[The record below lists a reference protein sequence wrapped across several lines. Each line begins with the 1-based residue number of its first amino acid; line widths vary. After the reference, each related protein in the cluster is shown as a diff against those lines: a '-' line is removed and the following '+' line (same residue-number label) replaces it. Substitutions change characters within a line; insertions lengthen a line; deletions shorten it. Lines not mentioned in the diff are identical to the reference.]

1 MPSSLMMQASIAA
14 LIASSSLSLSAL
26 TSLVAAQPATSPTCL
41 PFPRIEVR
49 GGSRI
54 RVDPD
59 QVQITIEATA
69 TRRNASIASELVA
82 GAVASIQELKTSGG
96 FDSVVSLS
104 YRGPDLQYKWVS
116 SATPGQRDVR
126 VPVGYMYREVLMV
139 TASIDVNDTD
149 ADTDAEEDKGDA
161 ASTAATA
168 SLTKFAKTAA
178 TTVETI
184 IQNIAETASEESAAS
199 STNTNPDPAAAAA
212 APNGAASV
220 LGIGK
225 GWDPVPSGDD
235 GSPKDPLVSIQSVK
249 YGLTPKSQA
258 SSALRARRLATTDAK
273 KKASVLAESMSLN
286 LGELLYVTDFD
297 STPITTSND
306 EVAAESMVMPA
317 MARSAFG
324 GAAAA
329 GPARGPGGDP
339 MKQTFTADVSAAF
352 AASSG

>member
-1 MPSSLMMQASIAA
+1 
-14 LIASSSLSLSAL
+14 
-26 TSLVAAQPATSPTCL
+26 
-41 PFPRIEVR
+41 
-49 GGSRI
+49 
-54 RVDPD
+54 
-59 QVQITIEATA
+59 
-69 TRRNASIASELVA
+69 
-82 GAVASIQELKTSGG
+82 
-96 FDSVVSLS
+96 
-104 YRGPDLQYKWVS
+104 
-116 SATPGQRDVR
+116 
-126 VPVGYMYREVLMV
+126 MYREVLLV

-149 ADTDAEEDKGDA
+149 TDADAEEDKGDA

-184 IQNIAETASEESAAS
+184 IQNTAETASEESAAS

-212 APNGAASV
+212 APNGA
-220 LGIGK
+220 GIGK
-225 GWDPVPSGDD
+225 GWDPVPSLDD
-235 GSPKDPLVSIQSVK
+235 GSAKDPLVSIQSVR
-249 YGLTPKSQA
+249 YSLTPKSQA

-317 MARSAFG
+317 MARSAFYSSG

-329 GPARGPGGDP
+329 APARGPGGDP

-352 AASSG
+352 KASSG

>member
-1 MPSSLMMQASIAA
+1 MASSLMMSIAA
-14 LIASSSLSLSAL
+14 LIASSSLSLSGL

-116 SATPGQRDVR
+116 STTPGQRNAR

-149 ADTDAEEDKGDA
+149 ADADAEEDKGDA

-199 STNTNPDPAAAAA
+199 STTYTNPDPAAAAA
-212 APNGAASV
+212 APNGA
-220 LGIGK
+220 GIGK
-225 GWDPVPSGDD
+225 EWDPVPSLDD
-235 GSPKDPLVSIQSVK
+235 GSPKDPLVSIQSVR
-249 YGLTPKSQA
+249 YSLTPKSQA

-306 EVAAESMVMPA
+306 EVAADSMVMPA
-317 MARSAFG
+317 MARSAFYSSG

-329 GPARGPGGDP
+329 APARGPGGDP

-352 AASSG
+352 KASSS

>member
-1 MPSSLMMQASIAA
+1 MASSLIMSIA
-14 LIASSSLSLSAL
+14 LIASSSL
-26 TSLVAAQPATSPTCL
+26 TLVAAQPATSPSCL

-116 SATPGQRDVR
+116 STTPGQRNAR

-149 ADTDAEEDKGDA
+149 ADADAEEDKGDA

-168 SLTKFAKTAA
+168 SLTEFAKTAA

-184 IQNIAETASEESAAS
+184 IQNTAETASEESESAAS
-199 STNTNPDPAAAAA
+199 STTYTNPDPAAAAA
-212 APNGAASV
+212 APNGA
-220 LGIGK
+220 GIGK
-225 GWDPVPSGDD
+225 EWDPVPSLDD
-235 GSPKDPLVSIQSVK
+235 GSPKDPLVSIQSVR
-249 YGLTPKSQA
+249 YSLTPKSQA

-306 EVAAESMVMPA
+306 VGRAKEVSADSMMRASFAPPP
-317 MARSAFG
+317 MYGGGGG
-324 GAAAA
+324 GA
-329 GPARGPGGDP
+329 ARGPGGDP

-352 AASSG
+352 AASSA

>member
-1 MPSSLMMQASIAA
+1 MMSIA

-82 GAVASIQELKTSGG
+82 GAVASIKDELTGTSGG

-116 SATPGQRDVR
+116 SATPGQSDVR
-126 VPVGYMYREVLMV
+126 VPVGYMYREVLLV

-149 ADTDAEEDKGDA
+149 TDADAEEDKGDA

-184 IQNIAETASEESAAS
+184 IQNTAETASEESESAAS
-199 STNTNPDPAAAAA
+199 STTYTNPT
-212 APNGAASV
+212 AASADS
-220 LGIGK
+220 K
-225 GWDPVPSGDD
+225 QGWDPVPSLDD

-306 EVAAESMVMPA
+306 EVGRAKEVSADSMMRASFAPPPP
-317 MARSAFG
+317 MYG
-324 GAAAA
+324 GA
-329 GPARGPGGDP
+329 ARGPGGDP
-339 MKQTFTADVSAAF
+339 LKQTFTADVSAAF

>member
-1 MPSSLMMQASIAA
+1 MASSLIMSIA
-14 LIASSSLSLSAL
+14 LIASSSL
-26 TSLVAAQPATSPTCL
+26 TLVAAQPATSPSCL

-82 GAVASIQELKTSGG
+82 GAVASIKKELTGTSGG

-116 SATPGQRDVR
+116 SAIVGQSDVR

-149 ADTDAEEDKGDA
+149 TDADAEEDKGDA

-184 IQNIAETASEESAAS
+184 IQNTAVTASEESESAAS
-199 STNTNPDPAAAAA
+199 STTYTNPNAAASAD
-212 APNGAASV
+212 S
-220 LGIGK
+220 K
-225 GWDPVPSGDD
+225 QGWDPVPSLDD

-306 EVAAESMVMPA
+306 EVGRAKEVSADSMVMPA
-317 MARSAFG
+317 MASRMEISG
-324 GAAAA
+324 GGFA
-329 GPARGPGGDP
+329 ARGPGGDP
-339 MKQTFTADVSAAF
+339 LKQTFTADVSAAF

>member
-1 MPSSLMMQASIAA
+1 MMSIA

-82 GAVASIQELKTSGG
+82 GAVASIKDELTGTSGG

-116 SATPGQRDVR
+116 SATPGQSDVR
-126 VPVGYMYREVLMV
+126 VPVGYMYREVLLV

-149 ADTDAEEDKGDA
+149 TDADAEEDKGDA

-184 IQNIAETASEESAAS
+184 IQNTAETASEESESAAS
-199 STNTNPDPAAAAA
+199 STTYTNPT
-212 APNGAASV
+212 AASADS
-220 LGIGK
+220 K
-225 GWDPVPSGDD
+225 QGWDPVPSLDD
-235 GSPKDPLVSIQSVK
+235 GSAKDPLVSIQSVK

-306 EVAAESMVMPA
+306 GYASKEVSADSMVMPA
-317 MARSAFG
+317 MARMEISG
-324 GAAAA
+324 GGFA
-329 GPARGPGGDP
+329 ARGPGGDP
-339 MKQTFTADVSAAF
+339 LKQTFTADVSAAF

>member
-1 MPSSLMMQASIAA
+1 MASSLIMSIA
-14 LIASSSLSLSAL
+14 LIASSSL
-26 TSLVAAQPATSPTCL
+26 TLVAAQPATSPTCL

-82 GAVASIQELKTSGG
+82 GAVASIKKELTGTSGG

-116 SATPGQRDVR
+116 SAIVGQSDVR
-126 VPVGYMYREVLMV
+126 VPVGYMYREVLLV

-149 ADTDAEEDKGDA
+149 TDADAEEDKGDA

-184 IQNIAETASEESAAS
+184 IQNTAVTASEESESAAS
-199 STNTNPDPAAAAA
+199 STTYTNP
-212 APNGAASV
+212 NAASADS
-220 LGIGK
+220 K
-225 GWDPVPSGDD
+225 QGWDPVPSLDD
-235 GSPKDPLVSIQSVK
+235 GSPKDPLVSIQSVR
-249 YGLTPKSQA
+249 YSLTPKSQA

-306 EVAAESMVMPA
+306 EVAADSMVMPA
-317 MARSAFG
+317 MARSAFYSSG

-329 GPARGPGGDP
+329 APARGPGGDP

-352 AASSG
+352 KASSS

>member
-1 MPSSLMMQASIAA
+1 MASSLIMSIA
-14 LIASSSLSLSAL
+14 LIASSSL
-26 TSLVAAQPATSPTCL
+26 TLVAAQPATSPTCL

-59 QVQITIEATA
+59 QVQITVEATA

-82 GAVASIQELKTSGG
+82 GAVASIKDELTGTSGG

-104 YRGPDLQYKWVS
+104 YSGPDLQYKWVS
-116 SATPGQRDVR
+116 SATPGQSDVR

-149 ADTDAEEDKGDA
+149 ADADAEEDKGDA

-184 IQNIAETASEESAAS
+184 IQNTAETASEESESAAS
-199 STNTNPDPAAAAA
+199 STTYTNPDPAASAD
-212 APNGAASV
+212 S
-220 LGIGK
+220 K
-225 GWDPVPSGDD
+225 QGWDPVPSLDD

-273 KKASVLAESMSLN
+273 KKASVLAESMSLD

-306 EVAAESMVMPA
+306 VRASKEVSADSMMRASFAPPP
-317 MARSAFG
+317 MYGGGGG
-324 GAAAA
+324 GA
-329 GPARGPGGDP
+329 ARGPGGDP
-339 MKQTFTADVSAAF
+339 LKQTFTADVSAAF

>member
-1 MPSSLMMQASIAA
+1 MG
-14 LIASSSLSLSAL
+14 

-116 SATPGQRDVR
+116 SATPGQSDVR
-126 VPVGYMYREVLMV
+126 VPVGYMYREVLLV

-149 ADTDAEEDKGDA
+149 TDADAEEDKGDA

-184 IQNIAETASEESAAS
+184 IQNTAETASEESAAS

-212 APNGAASV
+212 PNGA
-220 LGIGK
+220 GIGK
-225 GWDPVPSGDD
+225 GWDPVPSLDD
-235 GSPKDPLVSIQSVK
+235 GSAKDPLVSIQSVR
-249 YGLTPKSQA
+249 YSLTPKSQA

-297 STPITTSND
+297 STPSTTSND
-306 EVAAESMVMPA
+306 EVAAKEVSADSMVMPA
-317 MARSAFG
+317 MARMEISG
-324 GAAAA
+324 GGFA
-329 GPARGPGGDP
+329 ARGPGGDP
-339 MKQTFTADVSAAF
+339 LKQTFTADVSAAF

>member
-1 MPSSLMMQASIAA
+1 MSIA
-14 LIASSSLSLSAL
+14 LIASSSL
-26 TSLVAAQPATSPTCL
+26 TLVAAQPATSPTCL

-104 YRGPDLQYKWVS
+104 YSGPDLQYKWVS
-116 SATPGQRDVR
+116 SATPGQSSVR
-126 VPVGYMYREVLMV
+126 VPVGYMYREVLLV

-149 ADTDAEEDKGDA
+149 ADADAEEDKGDA

-184 IQNIAETASEESAAS
+184 IKNTAETASEESESAAS
-199 STNTNPDPAAAAA
+199 STTYTNP
-212 APNGAASV
+212 NAASADS
-220 LGIGK
+220 K
-225 GWDPVPSGDD
+225 QGWDPVPSPDD
-235 GSPKDPLVSIQSVK
+235 GSPKDPLVSIQRVR
-249 YGLTPKSQA
+249 YGLTPKTQA

-273 KKASVLAESMSLN
+273 KKASVLAESMSLD

-297 STPITTSND
+297 STPVTTSNH
-306 EVAAESMVMPA
+306 EVAAESMVMPT
-317 MARSAFG
+317 MAFRGGAASA
-324 GAAAA
+324 AAAA
-329 GPARGPGGDP
+329 GGGAARGPGGDP
-339 MKQTFTADVSAAF
+339 LKQTFTADVSAAF

>member
-1 MPSSLMMQASIAA
+1 MASSLMMSIAA
-14 LIASSSLSLSAL
+14 LLASSSL
-26 TSLVAAQPATSPTCL
+26 TLVVAQPATSPTCL

-116 SATPGQRDVR
+116 STTPGQRNVR

-149 ADTDAEEDKGDA
+149 ADAEEDKGDA

-199 STNTNPDPAAAAA
+199 STTNTNPDPAAAAA
-212 APNGAASV
+212 APNGA
-220 LGIGK
+220 GIGQ
-225 GWDPVPSGDD
+225 GWDPVPSLDD
-235 GSPKDPLVSIQSVK
+235 GSPKDPLVSIQSVR
-249 YGLTPKSQA
+249 YSLTPKSQA

-273 KKASVLAESMSLN
+273 KKASVLAESMSLD

-317 MARSAFG
+317 MARSAFYSSG

-329 GPARGPGGDP
+329 APARGPGGDP

-352 AASSG
+352 KASSG